1 MKKLNLI
8 DEKELALIEQVNE
21 VYLRKGMKKVTM
33 DDMAKEIKV
42 SKKTLYK
49 YVKNRAEL
57 VNKSIQFHVNK
68 DQNFIQSIQD
78 QNLEP
83 IAEIRA
89 LIDYVLDTLT
99 KVSPEVHSDL
109 EKYFPDAWQILNAH
123 FTGFIYQSVVL
134 NLERGQKNGDYR
146 KDFNIDVI
154 AKIFISKID
163 LIFDATLFPADK
175 VTFVQVYL
183 ELIQYHLRG
192 IVSEQGVKKLNK
204 IDFNNI

>member
-8 DEKELALIEQVNE
+8 DEKEVSLIAQVNE
-21 VYLRKGMKKVTM
+21 VYLKKGMKKVTM

-57 VNKSIQFHVNK
+57 VNKSIQYHVDK
-68 DQNFIQSIQD
+68 DQKYIQSIQNQD
-78 QNLEP
+78 LEP

-109 EKYFPDAWQILNAH
+109 EKFFPDSWGVLNEH
-123 FTGFIYQSVVL
+123 FTGFIFESVVS

-146 KDFNIDVI
+146 KSFNVDVI
-154 AKIFISKID
+154 AKVFISKID

-175 VTFVQVYL
+175 ISFAQVYL